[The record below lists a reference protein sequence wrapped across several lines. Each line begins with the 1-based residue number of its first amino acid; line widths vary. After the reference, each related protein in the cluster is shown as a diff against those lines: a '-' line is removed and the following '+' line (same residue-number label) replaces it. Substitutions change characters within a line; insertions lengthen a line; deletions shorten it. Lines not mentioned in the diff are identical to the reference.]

1 MIDEQTVR
9 SRRLLNMAKD
19 QACVACGAQDG
30 TVVAAH
36 SNLQEHGK
44 GAGHKAHDCMTAW
57 LCHRCHS
64 EYDQGT
70 KMNKIEKREFIQ
82 TMILRTTIRL
92 WQQGLIGC
100 K

>member
-1 MIDEQTVR
+1 MIDDTVR

-19 QACVACGAQDG
+19 QSCVACGAKDG

-44 GAGHKAHDCMTAW
+44 GVGHKAHDCMSAW
-57 LCHRCHS
+57 LCYSCHS
-64 EYDQGT
+64 EYDQGKGMT
-70 KMNKIEKREFIQ
+70 KQEKRDFIQ
-82 TMILRTTIRL
+82 TMILRTTVRL